1 LTKGDFSAG
10 FQPDNI
16 EVRFGSLADME
27 IVITDVCFASKS
39 GHVRNQNE
47 CPLCAISGHT
57 RQTHNRCPS
66 NPASTLS
73 LREKHPCAERTLF
86 HGDY

>member
-1 LTKGDFSAG
+1 MPVTR
-10 FQPDNI
+10 QVN
-16 EVRFGSLADME
+16 VRYGSLADME